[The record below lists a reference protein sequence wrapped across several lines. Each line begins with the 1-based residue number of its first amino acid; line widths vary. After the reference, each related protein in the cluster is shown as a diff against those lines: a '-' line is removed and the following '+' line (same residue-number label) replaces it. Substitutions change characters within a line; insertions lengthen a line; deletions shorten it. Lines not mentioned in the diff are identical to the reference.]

1 MLLND
6 HGNERIILGFENIRR
21 DYGSCDNDFNDA
33 IFYLTANPYTALST
47 TNSADV
53 DSSSDVTSGNNGGLE
68 SNGSLANVIAER
80 NFNRIKIN
88 EFNNSKKLQSKFL
101 KNSCLQQKNSDTSL
115 DSYLTE
121 TVMYGKETAYIFSQE
136 DLVSIK
142 LVVFINFK

>member
-1 MLLND
+1 MSAN
-6 HGNERIILGFENIRR
+6 
-21 DYGSCDNDFNDA
+21 SC
-33 IFYLTANPYTALST
+33 TALST

-101 KNSCLQQKNSDTSL
+101 KNSCLQQKKSDTSL